1 MNKNKQE
8 EIKASIQMCKLRLN
22 TIKPHLSDEKPA
34 LNESFNKLLVEKAI
48 LRDKLLHKEPS
59 FLSKIIKKVK
69 QNKKE
74 LICDYFN

>member
-8 EIKASIQMCKLRLN
+8 EIKESIRMCKLRLN

>member
-8 EIKASIQMCKLRLN
+8 EIKESIRMCKLRLN
-22 TIKPHLSDEKPA
+22 TIKPHLSEEKPA